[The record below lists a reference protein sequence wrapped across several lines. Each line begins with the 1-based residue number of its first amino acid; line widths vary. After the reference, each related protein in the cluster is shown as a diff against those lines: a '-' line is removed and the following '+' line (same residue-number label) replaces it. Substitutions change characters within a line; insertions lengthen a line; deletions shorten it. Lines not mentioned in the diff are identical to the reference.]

1 MIEYQEIS
9 IERLLPFPIRELRE
23 DVLKNLEERINKRG
37 YNNAR
42 PVTVVKSS
50 DNFNVIDG
58 NHRLSIAKKLNL
70 SSLPCVIY
78 PDGENIYKLAIEGNL
93 DEDTYAPM
101 DLFDW
106 LDIIKKL
113 KDEDLTQEVIGEKI
127 GKSVDMVQFHNKLL
141 NNIPTEVL
149 SLCKKAQ
156 EGRVGGETTFVGIEI
171 NNETIKIRPFNFTEG
186 WFRTSGLYNIS
197 GEFQKIVITA
207 FIKDKCGW
215 LGDKL
220 KSETAR
226 YKLYSDFIKICND
239 ELVNLNTL
247 QMMIGLI
254 LNNTFKTEE
263 ALLKKIAELNK
274 QAENKLICG
283 DCLIELEKIEDA
295 SIDIVIT
302 DPPYGIDYVSNRS
315 EFSEHVTRDGV
326 NNDKLQEA
334 LSLLDNT
341 CQILSRKTKADAHIN
356 IFTSWKVYSKFEAI
370 IEKYFTIKNMIVW
383 DKGNHGAGDLKYSR
397 GERHELIILCTKGN
411 RELAKRYDDMVSIP
425 KIHSSKMIHP
435 TQKPVEV
442 IKNLLEVSAR
452 KTDTICDPFMG
463 SGSTI
468 KAVKE
473 MKELDLRYIGIEL
486 DKGIFEKARSFINE

>member
-186 WFRTSGLYNIS
+186 WFRTSGLY
-197 GEFQKIVITA
+197 
-207 FIKDKCGW
+207 
-215 LGDKL
+215 
-220 KSETAR
+220 
-226 YKLYSDFIKICND
+226 
-239 ELVNLNTL
+239 
-247 QMMIGLI
+247 
-254 LNNTFKTEE
+254 
-263 ALLKKIAELNK
+263 
-274 QAENKLICG
+274 
-283 DCLIELEKIEDA
+283 
-295 SIDIVIT
+295 
-302 DPPYGIDYVSNRS
+302 
-315 EFSEHVTRDGV
+315 
-326 NNDKLQEA
+326 
-334 LSLLDNT
+334 
-341 CQILSRKTKADAHIN
+341 
-356 IFTSWKVYSKFEAI
+356 
-370 IEKYFTIKNMIVW
+370 
-383 DKGNHGAGDLKYSR
+383 DLK
-397 GERHELIILCTKGN
+397 
-411 RELAKRYDDMVSIP
+411 P
-425 KIHSSKMIHP
+425 
-435 TQKPVEV
+435 
-442 IKNLLEVSAR
+442 
-452 KTDTICDPFMG
+452 
-463 SGSTI
+463 
-468 KAVKE
+468 
-473 MKELDLRYIGIEL
+473 
-486 DKGIFEKARSFINE
+486 IFY